1 MSEEGFKVL
10 DGCKVSFYGSSH
22 GSRPREIKR
31 HVFSIIQRVP
41 RVASRPPHL
50 LFMRIV
56 PSFL

>member
-41 RVASRPPHL
+41 RVASGPPI
-50 LFMRIV
+50 FY
-56 PSFL
+56 S